1 MALLPESDRSKIL
14 SELSDEEIIQLEY
27 DWKFWARQNQLE
39 PEGTWQYWMLLAG
52 RGFGKTR
59 CGSEWIRE
67 RVESGKAKRVHLV
80 APTAA
85 DARDTMVEGD
95 SGLLAVCP
103 PWNKPVYEPS
113 KRRLTWPNG
122 AVAMLFSAEEPNRLR
137 GPQCDTAW
145 CDEIAAWKYPQ
156 ETWDMLQFGLRL
168 GDDPK
173 CAITTTPR
181 PIPLVKDILKNPVTA
196 VTKGSTY
203 DNVSNLAPAFV
214 DIIISKYEGTRLGRQ
229 ELNAEIL
236 DDNPD
241 ALWQRKDIDDNR
253 VSKIPDLIR
262 VVVGVDP
269 AATSKDGSDDTGI
282 IVAGIDK
289 NKHGYVLGD
298 YTCHLSPKQWAHE
311 AISSFNKHNAD
322 RVIGETN
329 NGGEMVEHTL
339 RTVDPGIPFK
349 AVHASRG
356 KQTRAEPISSYYEQ
370 GRIHHVGSFPAL
382 EDQMC
387 DWIPGEGKSPDRVDA
402 LVWAL
407 TELLPPD
414 KPRKSMPRFSAGF
427 GVSGGMRI

>member
-1 MALLPESDRSKIL
+1 M
-14 SELSDEEIIQLEY
+14 EY
-27 DWKFWARQNQLE
+27 DWKFWARKNQLA
-39 PEGTWQYWMLLAG
+39 PEGDWQYWLLLAG

-59 CGSEWIRE
+59 CGAEWVRE
-67 RVESGKAKRVHLV
+67 RVESNLAKRIALV

-85 DARDTMVEGD
+85 DARDTMVEGE
-95 SGLLAVCP
+95 SGILAICP
-103 PWNKPVYEPS
+103 PWNKPQYEPS
-113 KRRLTWPNG
+113 KRRLTWPSG
-122 AVAMLFSAEEPNRLR
+122 AIATLFSAEEPERLR
-137 GPQCDTAW
+137 GPQHDTAW

-168 GDDPK
+168 GDDPR
-173 CAITTTPR
+173 CAITTTPK

-196 VTKGSTY
+196 VTRGSTY
-203 DNVSNLAPAFV
+203 DNITNLAPAFV

-241 ALWQRKDIDDNR
+241 ALWQRSNIDDHR
-253 VSKIPDLIR
+253 VSSIPELTRI
-262 VVVGVDP
+262 VVGVDP
-269 AATSKDGSDDTGI
+269 AVTSKSGSDDTGI
-282 IVAGIDK
+282 VVAGIDK
-289 NKHGYVLGD
+289 RMHGYILGD
-298 YTCHLSPKQWAHE
+298 YTCHTTPQKWAQEVIAAYH
-311 AISSFNKHNAD
+311 KHSAD
-322 RVIGETN
+322 RIVGETN

-356 KQTRAEPISSYYEQ
+356 KQTRAEPISAYYEQ

-387 DWIPGEGKSPDRVDA
+387 DWVPGVSDSPDRVDA

-407 TELLPPD
+407 TELLPPE
-414 KPRKSMPRFSAGF
+414 KPRQSVPKFSPGF
-427 GVSGGMRI
+427 GLSGGMRI

>member
-1 MALLPESDRSKIL
+1 MSKL
-14 SELSDEEIIQLEY
+14 TDEELEVLQY
-27 DWKFWARQNQLE
+27 DWSWHGRQNQFE
-39 PEGTWQYWMLLAG
+39 PESNWQYWLLLAG

-59 CGSEWIRE
+59 CGAEWIRD
-67 RVESGKAKRVHLV
+67 RIESGKAKRVHLV

-85 DARDTMVEGD
+85 DVRDTMVEGD
-95 SGLLAVCP
+95 SGILAICP
-103 PWNKPVYEPS
+103 PWNMPVYEPS

-122 AVAMLFSAEEPNRLR
+122 AVAVLFSAEEPNRLR

-181 PIPLVKDILKNPVTA
+181 PIPLVKDILRDPSTA
-196 VTKGSTY
+196 ITKGTTY
-203 DNVSNLAPAFV
+203 DNASNLADAFMKK
-214 DIIISKYEGTRLGRQ
+214 IIAKYEGTRLGRQ

-241 ALWQRKDIDDNR
+241 ALWQRSNIDDYR
-253 VSKIPDLIR
+253 VSKIPDLVRI
-262 VVVGVDP
+262 VVGVDP
-269 AATSKDGSDDTGI
+269 AVTSSSGADDTGI
-282 IVAGIDK
+282 VVAGIDK

-298 YTCHLSPKQWAHE
+298 YTCHTTPRKWAAE
-311 AISSFNKHNAD
+311 AIAAFEKHQGD
-322 RVIGETN
+322 RIIGEVN
-329 NGGEMVEHTL
+329 NGGDLVEANL
-339 RTVDPGIPFK
+339 RSVDSSIPYK
-349 AVHASRG
+349 AVRASRG

-370 GRIHHVGSFPAL
+370 GRIHHVGTFPAL

-387 DWIPGEGKSPDRVDA
+387 DWIPGEGKSPDRIDA

-407 TELLPPD
+407 TELLPPE
-414 KPRKSMPRFSAGF
+414 KPGKPLPRFSGGF
-427 GVSGGMRI
+427 GVSGGLRV